1 MNMKCPFLEEI
12 IVAYCNA
19 CKVKKMVPQGNPAL
33 PNKCDAHYEDCA
45 VYQEFM
51 AHNAKEE
58 TMTPKIENTRASS
71 ELKPCI
77 WMKAG
82 VIEYRMCKQNYDCK
96 NCDFDKSLT
105 EQEGSGSSMVVQ
117 AIAKLRQLRGSERK
131 CRYMLTG
138 DFSYKICP
146 NNYECWHCAVD
157 QYIQDTMDANRALQK
172 RRQRA
177 AQRVKTIKGFTI
189 REDFQYLPN
198 HIWVKVE
205 GELLKIGVDDFAARL
220 MGKIE
225 KVDLPTESS
234 LSKDTKCWQIET
246 SRGDVS
252 MSLPVDGEIVERNEL
267 LESNPAF
274 VRSEPYK
281 RGWLLKIKLSQ
292 DLADRIKGAQIT
304 EWLESEF
311 EKLHQECEESTG
323 VTITDGGAL
332 IDDFCD
338 RLSNEEWRSL
348 IARFLK

>member
-1 MNMKCPFLEEI
+1 MKCPFLEEI

-33 PNKCDAHYEDCA
+33 PNKCDAHYDECA

-58 TMTPKIENTRASS
+58 TMTPRIETTGASE

-82 VIEYRMCKQNYDCK
+82 VIEYRMCTQNYDCK

-117 AIAKLRQLRGSERK
+117 AIAKLRQLRASERK

-146 NNYECWHCAVD
+146 NNYECWHCTVD

-177 AQRVKTIKGFTI
+177 AQQVKTVRGFKI
-189 REDFQYLPN
+189 REDFHYLPN

-220 MGKIE
+220 MDKIDRVE
-225 KVDLPTESS
+225 LPSENSVK
-234 LSKDTKCWQIET
+234 KDDMCWQIGT
-246 SRGDVS
+246 TGRMVS
-252 MSLPVDGEIVERNEL
+252 MSLPVDGEIIERNNL
-267 LESNPAF
+267 LQSDPAL
-274 VRSEPYK
+274 VRNEPYK
-281 RGWLLKIKLSQ
+281 RGWLLKIKPSSDLTDILKGSQ
-292 DLADRIKGAQIT
+292 IK
-304 EWLESEF
+304 EWLEAEF

-332 IDDFCD
+332 IENFCE
-338 RLSNEEWRSL
+338 RLSDEEWRDL
-348 IARFLK
+348 ITKFLK